1 MVGASDFAC
10 SIQRVTCFTLGRWRT
25 SFFAPST
32 SFHARREVLSLT
44 LLEPFHGINAGRLE

>member
-32 SFHARREVLSLT
+32 SFHARREVLRLA